1 MASNQIVEALRQVAI
16 FRDLQ
21 PAQLAELARH
31 TERIKFAAGDAITR
45 AGEAGSGAYL
55 LVSGAAERLPEP
67 GRAEPPEALAPGS
80 LIGQLA
86 MLIEHAYGSSIVARE
101 RVFCLKITRAGILA
115 QMAADPPLAQHFER
129 HVTNRLL
136 TVAKQLR
143 EIDSLLQARK
153 PGTSLGRSV
162 RAIAAAGGS
171 VHAWHPRRP
180 GIADRPRSLARLR
193 ARRSPIGSA
202 NEKRPTPGEE
212 LGAKARYAHCA
223 GREAGTASDVFRL
236 DGGHYR

>member
-16 FRDLQ
+16 FQGLQ

-67 GRAEPPEALAPGS
+67 GVLEPPEALAPGS

-101 RVFCLKITRAGILA
+101 RVFCLKITRAA
-115 QMAADPPLAQHFER
+115 SWPRWPPIR
-129 HVTNRLL
+129 PWRNT
-136 TVAKQLR
+136 
-143 EIDSLLQARK
+143 SS
-153 PGTSLGRSV
+153 GTS
-162 RAIAAAGGS
+162 
-171 VHAWHPRRP
+171 
-180 GIADRPRSLARLR
+180 
-193 ARRSPIGSA
+193 
-202 NEKRPTPGEE
+202 PTG
-212 LGAKARYAHCA
+212 C
-223 GREAGTASDVFRL
+223 
-236 DGGHYR
+236 

>member
-16 FRDLQ
+16 FQELQ
-21 PAQLAELARH
+21 PAQLAELSRH

-67 GRAEPPEALAPGS
+67 GVLEPPEALAPGS

-153 PGTSLGRSV
+153 PGTSLVRPV
-162 RAIAAAGGS
+162 RAIAPPAAQSTLGTP
-171 VHAWHPRRP
+171 AAP
-180 GIADRPRSLARLR
+180 G
-193 ARRSPIGSA
+193 
-202 NEKRPTPGEE
+202 
-212 LGAKARYAHCA
+212 
-223 GREAGTASDVFRL
+223 
-236 DGGHYR
+236 